1 MHAILSRI
9 FDRRQA
15 ESADRKNKKI
25 KKLKKNLKS
34 KGGFVLN
41 SVADVWENVLAQ
53 MSGALSQ
60 MTIDAWFDEV
70 EPVDIKGNR
79 LILRC
84 DNDFKRG
91 YINSLFL
98 EHIKDAMRNLFSLDF
113 EVAVLD
119 TPALKKLRENDSEN
133 PSDAKLTDR
142 RENYTFENFIV
153 GPSNKLAYAAC
164 QNVANMPAVNYNPL
178 LIYGDSGLGKTHL
191 ICAIAN
197 SIRRTFPNF
206 KVTYAKGEDMSN
218 ELIDSIQQGRESTAE
233 MREKY
238 RKANILLI
246 DDIQFIAGKKQIQ
259 EEFFHTFNTL
269 YEAGCQ
275 IVLTSDRPPHE
286 ITTLEERLRT
296 RFEWGLMADVEPP
309 DYETRVAIIKSK
321 ARDLGIPMPD
331 TVSTYIAENVTA
343 NVRQLEGTVNKVMA
357 YQDLLT
363 RDPDRATVKRA
374 MRDIFQN
381 TPEYI
386 PTPEIILRCV
396 SEYYEIDPETIRGQG
411 RGRPAA
417 NARQVAIYL
426 IRAMTH
432 LSQDEIGAFL
442 GGRDHSTIIYSIRQT
457 KTKIK
462 NDPSFAEAVKEIKS
476 NINNTQ
482 IN

>member
-197 SIRRTFPNF
+197 SIRRTFPHF
-206 KVTYAKGEDMSN
+206 KV
-218 ELIDSIQQGRESTAE
+218 
-233 MREKY
+233 
-238 RKANILLI
+238 
-246 DDIQFIAGKKQIQ
+246 
-259 EEFFHTFNTL
+259 
-269 YEAGCQ
+269 
-275 IVLTSDRPPHE
+275 P
-286 ITTLEERLRT
+286 
-296 RFEWGLMADVEPP
+296 
-309 DYETRVAIIKSK
+309 K
-321 ARDLGIPMPD
+321 AR
-331 TVSTYIAENVTA
+331 T
-343 NVRQLEGTVNKVMA
+343 
-357 YQDLLT
+357 
-363 RDPDRATVKRA
+363 
-374 MRDIFQN
+374 
-381 TPEYI
+381 
-386 PTPEIILRCV
+386 C
-396 SEYYEIDPETIRGQG
+396 
-411 RGRPAA
+411 
-417 NARQVAIYL
+417 
-426 IRAMTH
+426 
-432 LSQDEIGAFL
+432 
-442 GGRDHSTIIYSIRQT
+442 QT
-457 KTKIK
+457 
-462 NDPSFAEAVKEIKS
+462 N
-476 NINNTQ
+476 
-482 IN
+482 